1 MNHPLVSVIV
11 PVFNGEATIEQCV
24 KSFLVQDYPQERY
37 EIIVV
42 NNNSTDRSV
51 EIVRQNPVVLLDEK
65 KQGPAAARNRGLARV
80 RGEIVAFIDADCFAE
95 TRWLRELV
103 KPFSDPA
110 VGGVGGAIGSASRA
124 TAVERYADD
133 RGILN
138 HSLSSPFFLP
148 YLVTAN
154 AAFRKELIDSVG
166 GFDENFTKAAGED
179 VDLSWRIQ
187 LNTPCT
193 FVFAEKAVVYHKHRD
208 TLSGLFAQ
216 AFNYHLA
223 FHKKYIKFS
232 QYDSYP
238 TRSVGGLIQR
248 FWAPVYGFPKWVGG
262 PVLKWI
268 VGRSSR
274 DEMLYPFF
282 EWVWGLGVAAGI
294 LKGALE
300 HLRYHLQHFLAS
312 R

>member
-1 MNHPLVSVIV
+1 MNHPLVSVII
-11 PVFNGEATIEQCV
+11 PVYNGEATIEQCV
-24 KSFLVQDYPQERY
+24 KSLLVQDYPQERY

-51 EIVRQNPVVLLDEK
+51 EIVRQNPVILLDEK

-80 RGEIVAFIDADCFAE
+80 RGDILAFTDADCFAE
-95 TRWLRELV
+95 TQWLRELV
-103 KPFSDPA
+103 KPFSDPT
-110 VGGVGGAIGSASRA
+110 VGGVGGAIESASRA
-124 TAVERYADD
+124 TVMERYADD

-154 AAFRKELIDSVG
+154 AAFRKELVDSAG

-179 VDLSWRIQ
+179 IDLSWRIQ

-193 FVFAEKAVVYHKHRD
+193 FVFAEKAVVYHKYRD
-208 TLSGLFAQ
+208 TISGLLAQ
-216 AFNYHLA
+216 SFHYHTT
-223 FHKKYIKFS
+223 FHKMYIKFS
-232 QYDSYP
+232 HYNSYP

-262 PVLKWI
+262 PLLKWI

-282 EWVWGLGVAAGI
+282 EWVWGLGMAAGL
-294 LKGALE
+294 LKVALE